1 MLGITE
7 IYEEVQSWDFTSGLE
22 AHFET
27 LLPETVIGR
36 ERSESFIDLLNQPL
50 GLPEVDSMYYSTAF
64 DQLALEAE
72 EIPLPEISSST
83 SITTMVSQADLLT
96 ELYLDTTNRPITKK
110 KKFPVKPKVHL
121 VPISQQSI
129 NPNSMVGTITLEERR
144 KKISKYLE
152 KRKRRT
158 FCKRI
163 SYECRKRVA
172 DKRLRVKGRFVTKEQ
187 ASQFNDMNSSGS
199 D

>member
-1 MLGITE
+1 MTE
-7 IYEEVQSWDFTSGLE
+7 MYEEIQNWDFTSALE

-27 LLPETVIGR
+27 LLPETVMGR
-36 ERSESFIDLLNQPL
+36 DRSESFIDLLNQPL
-50 GLPEVDSMYYSTAF
+50 GLPEVDSMYYSTTF
-64 DQLALEAE
+64 DPLSLEAE
-72 EIPLPEISSST
+72 ELSLHEISSST

-96 ELYLDTTNRPITKK
+96 DLCLDSPNRPIMKK

-121 VPISQQSI
+121 LPISHQTINLNSI
-129 NPNSMVGTITLEERR
+129 VGTITLEERR
-144 KKISKYLE
+144 KKIHKYLE

-158 FCKRI
+158 FSKRI

-187 ASQFNDMNSSGS
+187 ASQFNETNSSIS